1 MNTLRTHMG
10 STEAPMVQV
19 TRRTLGI
26 AGIVGLSALGLSG
39 TRRSLD
45 ATAQD
50 ATPAAGGEANL
61 EANKAL
67 VRRVYVAFSG
77 GDPDDLDAVIAQD
90 FAHHPLSPGEQ
101 PGREGFKGVVGVFR
115 TIFPDFDVTLE
126 DVVAEGDR
134 VAIRG
139 VARGTHE
146 GDLLGI
152 SPTGVPVTFGVAD
165 VYRLADGEIREGW
178 HQEDFLSIFQQI
190 GAYPPLDQSGST
202 PTT

>member
-1 MNTLRTHMG
+1 MNTFNTHMG
-10 STEAPMVQV
+10 SAEAPEVRV
-19 TRRTLGI
+19 ARRTLGL
-26 AGIVGLSALGLSG
+26 AGILGLSALGLNG
-39 TRRSLD
+39 VLRSPG
-45 ATAQD
+45 AAAQD
-50 ATPAAGGEANL
+50 ATPASESDSAL

-77 GDPDDLDAVIAQD
+77 GDPDDLDAVVAED

-101 PGREGFKGVVGVFR
+101 PGRDGFKGVVGVFR

-152 SPTGVPVTFGVAD
+152 PATGVPVTFGVAD
-165 VYRLADGEIREGW
+165 VYRLADGEIKEGW

-190 GAYPPLDQSGST
+190 GAYPPLDQSDTT